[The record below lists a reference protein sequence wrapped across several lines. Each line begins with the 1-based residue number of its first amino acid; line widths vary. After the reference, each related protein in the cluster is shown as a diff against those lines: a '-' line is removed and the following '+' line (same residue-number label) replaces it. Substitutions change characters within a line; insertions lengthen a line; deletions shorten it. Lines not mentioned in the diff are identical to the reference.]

1 MCVNVLN
8 GSDSGPRHHVATD
21 IHAFAVL
28 TLASQKETVMQ
39 QIDEVV
45 SGWLSGEE
53 GLANP
58 AGPLYIEGTAATEA
72 ALTDPGIGK
81 VLISGAT
88 TCSYSGKICA
98 SICFCC

>member
-1 MCVNVLN
+1 
-8 GSDSGPRHHVATD
+8 
-21 IHAFAVL
+21 
-28 TLASQKETVMQ
+28 MQ

-53 GLANP
+53 GLDNP

>member
-1 MCVNVLN
+1 
-8 GSDSGPRHHVATD
+8 
-21 IHAFAVL
+21 
-28 TLASQKETVMQ
+28 MQ

-45 SGWLSGEE
+45 SSWLRGDE
-53 GLANP
+53 GLDNP
-58 AGPLYIEGTAATEA
+58 AGPLYIEGAAATEA

-98 SICFCC
+98 SMCFCC